1 MKAKIGSILFSVF
14 KYVMLIAA
22 AIISLLPVVVCVFTA
37 FKTTDD
43 YNASSVLD
51 LPKQW
56 MAENFSIAMKQANM
70 LRGFA
75 NTAIVLVVVLVCSI
89 FISAMLAYVLNR
101 FKFRGN
107 GAIQNLF
114 MFASLIPGIATQV
127 TVYQIMFSLGL
138 INHLYGYMIV
148 LMGTDIISIY
158 IFLQFFENLPVS
170 LDESAITGESIP
182 VDKMAGDKVIGAT
195 INKSGYFKME
205 ATKVGDETAL
215 SQIIRLVDEAT
226 SSKAPIAKL
235 ADKVARVL
243 RALFRKHGVTKRDLV
258 MAVGVGNEGMTAD
271 ALGAKTLK
279 YLDITEHLYAARLKP
294 RGKGRLS
301 GVASGVS
308 GVTGLESY
316 EIVRGV
322 TDRVSPKLVI
332 AVDTLAARQASRL
345 KRVVQISDRGL
356 VPGSGVSNA
365 RAPLNEESLGVPVV
379 AIGVPLVIY
388 ARNILLE
395 YAGGYRL
402 SDLAGGKDNAYNRSA
417 RELEDLVVTLKE
429 IDVAVEDFAE
439 ALGRG
444 INAAV
449 HGM

>member
-170 LDESAITGESIP
+170 LDESAIMDGCTYFGVFFKILFPLLKPAIVTSLVLKGVSVYNEYYMSNLYLQT
-182 VDKMAGDKVIGAT
+182 KELRT
-195 INKSGYFKME
+195 IS
-205 ATKVGDETAL
+205 TAL
-215 SQIIRLVDEAT
+215 YAFTGPYGNQYNYICAGVLITII
-226 SSKAPIAKL
+226 PIFI
-235 ADKVARVL
+235 
-243 RALFRKHGVTKRDLV
+243 LFLIFQKQVYGG
-258 MAVGVGNEGMTAD
+258 MAA
-271 ALGAKTLK
+271 GAV
-279 YLDITEHLYAARLKP
+279 
-294 RGKGRLS
+294 KG
-301 GVASGVS
+301 
-308 GVTGLESY
+308 
-316 EIVRGV
+316 
-322 TDRVSPKLVI
+322 
-332 AVDTLAARQASRL
+332 
-345 KRVVQISDRGL
+345 
-356 VPGSGVSNA
+356 
-365 RAPLNEESLGVPVV
+365 
-379 AIGVPLVIY
+379 
-388 ARNILLE
+388 
-395 YAGGYRL
+395 
-402 SDLAGGKDNAYNRSA
+402 
-417 RELEDLVVTLKE
+417 
-429 IDVAVEDFAE
+429 
-439 ALGRG
+439 
-444 INAAV
+444 
-449 HGM
+449 